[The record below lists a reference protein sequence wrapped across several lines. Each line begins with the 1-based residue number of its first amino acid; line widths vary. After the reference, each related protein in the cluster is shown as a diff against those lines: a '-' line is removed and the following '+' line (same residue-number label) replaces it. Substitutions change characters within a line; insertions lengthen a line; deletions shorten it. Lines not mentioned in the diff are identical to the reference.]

1 MKREIKAVQFE
12 VGLLCPIAASYTAPF
27 SRMHC
32 TKHIRIFKLGAA
44 YMMVSI
50 ILSKVW
56 MLLPS
61 AFPHQIPYFWVSMA
75 FPRVLYS
82 HLVNLSEC
90 DQPQSM
96 LRRTCNVLS
105 LLAGQTLGSIH
116 RLFLARVQEPRRVWK
131 ENSSREG
138 FEHPAQRITWA
149 KWHSC
154 RVEHLE

>member
-32 TKHIRIFKLGAA
+32 TKHIRIFKLASSNDGVDYTFKSVDA
-44 YMMVSI
+44 YCPVHSP
-50 ILSKVW
+50 SK
-56 MLLPS
+56 
-61 AFPHQIPYFWVSMA
+61 IPYFWVSLA
-75 FPRVLYS
+75 FPQVLYS

-96 LRRTCNVLS
+96 LRRTRNVLS
-105 LLAGQTLGSIH
+105 LLTGQTLSSIH
-116 RLFLARVQEPRRVWK
+116 RLFLARVQEPGRVWQ

-138 FEHPAQRITWA
+138 FEHPAQRIARA

>member
-1 MKREIKAVQFE
+1 MACCAQ
-12 VGLLCPIAASYTAPF
+12 
-27 SRMHC
+27 
-32 TKHIRIFKLGAA
+32 
-44 YMMVSI
+44 
-50 ILSKVW
+50 
-56 MLLPS
+56 LLPHILPHFPECIAQSIFTYLNFAQLNDGVHYTFKS
-61 AFPHQIPYFWVSMA
+61 AQC
-75 FPRVLYS
+75 FPRVKFLSFGLNWPFPRSCILS

-96 LRRTCNVLS
+96 LRRTRNVLS

-116 RLFLARVQEPRRVWK
+116 RLFLARVQEAGRVWQ

>member
-1 MKREIKAVQFE
+1 MKAVQLE
-12 VGLLCPIAASYTAPF
+12 IGLLCPIAASYTAPF

-32 TKHIRIFKLGAA
+32 TKHIHIFKLSAA
-44 YMMVSI
+44 DGVDFSF
-50 ILSKVW
+50 K
-56 MLLPS
+56 S
-61 AFPHQIPYFWVSMA
+61 AQC
-75 FPRVLYS
+75 FPRVKFLSFRFHWPFPRSCILS

-116 RLFLARVQEPRRVWK
+116 RLFLARVQEAGRVWQ

-138 FEHPAQRITWA
+138 FEHPAQRIAWA